1 MNVSDTKSLNSTENS
16 TLSSTVEREVGE
28 ILEVLLLGEEN
39 NSTKAKNS
47 SESSEKPKVVR
58 ATVEVI
64 GNESLRFNGTEGDV
78 VNNQTTRQVSGN
90 NTSNANNTMDKNST
104 SNPWS
109 VLPLFRSL
117 NATLRNSS
125 ESTNSSQSRR
135 QTTIIASQSS
145 KNSTEEGQDVLED
158 STVDETT
165 DKTSLKVDK
174 SEPDLGEDMM
184 DEEGISTKKPCTTVS
199 CLISRGC
206 SDNSCTP
213 DN

>member
-1 MNVSDTKSLNSTENS
+1 M
-16 TLSSTVEREVGE
+16 VEREVDE

-64 GNESLRFNGTEGDV
+64 GNETLRFNGTEGDV
-78 VNNQTTRQVSGN
+78 VNNNQTTRQVSGN

-158 STVDETT
+158 SM
-165 DKTSLKVDK
+165 KL
-174 SEPDLGEDMM
+174 L
-184 DEEGISTKKPCTTVS
+184 TKPAW
-199 CLISRGC
+199 R
-206 SDNSCTP
+206 
-213 DN
+213 